1 MSQFSNNNIS
11 SFEIQ
16 EFLCSIQMHDD
27 NMRWM
32 ITMNVLNAFAQL
44 FRYLMTLNRFMGTGF
59 CRRAGILKYHI
70 KMDHFAHMVHNIWTP
85 LYGSI

>member
-1 MSQFSNNNIS
+1 MSKFSKKIS

-44 FRYLMTLNRFMGTGF
+44 FRYLMTLNRSMGTGF
-59 CRRAGILKYHI
+59 RR
-70 KMDHFAHMVHNIWTP
+70 HMVHIICINIIKWII
-85 LYGSI
+85 LII